1 MLNNFAARHFK
12 TLARD
17 SAKLDETLKDLTRKL
32 SKLTH
37 NRVPGTANTQNAS
50 TVQAPGVHEI
60 YVQRLTG
67 LSGQIQKVRQ
77 DHLAVYSREQK
88 NVDREVARAFARS
101 ARQSYASLADSIM
114 KTGSTE
120 AIGGVTAW
128 GVYANQGTAPP
139 ITDFDAEA
147 ELEID
152 EEWEPTQP
160 EEEQF
165 SPRQLAQTEAR
176 PPSAFANFSPA
187 PSFARAGS
195 HANISLN
202 MQGKMPASQA
212 TSQAY
217 PGPSQSQHSLSYQ
230 QNVSPQ
236 SCLIVDW
243 LILGFISATR
253 QSDDNA
259 SSADKQFPASAIR
272 NNHGERNKPAW
283 RFKISRRIVGSCSS
297 NNLCIS
303 RIIAP
308 FW

>member
-1 MLNNFAARHFK
+1 MSLRDVTNKARQYLEEYNMLNNFAARHFK

-17 SAKLDETLKDLTRKL
+17 SARLDETLKDLTRKL

-77 DHLAVYSREQK
+77 DHLTVYSREQK
-88 NVDREVARAFARS
+88 VVDREVSRAFARS

-147 ELEID
+147 EQGID
-152 EEWEPTQP
+152 EEWEPEQP

-176 PPSAFANFSPA
+176 PPSAFANFSPV
-187 PSFARAGS
+187 PSFARAASQS
-195 HANISLN
+195 HGNISLN
-202 MQGKMPASQA
+202 MQGKMPMSQA

-217 PGPSQSQHSLSYQ
+217 PGPSQPVPS
-230 QNVSPQ
+230 
-236 SCLIVDW
+236 
-243 LILGFISATR
+243 
-253 QSDDNA
+253 
-259 SSADKQFPASAIR
+259 
-272 NNHGERNKPAW
+272 
-283 RFKISRRIVGSCSS
+283 
-297 NNLCIS
+297 
-303 RIIAP
+303 
-308 FW
+308 